1 MSDTTVPITS
11 EVVRVETKSAWT
23 SKINWTQAIGLLASS
38 LVFITGGKINLS
50 FEEQA
55 MLVTAIQAVQSVVTW
70 VLKTWFTPT
79 ITPASAAR
87 SGQKTM
93 TLD

>member
-1 MSDTTVPITS
+1 MA
-11 EVVRVETKSAWT
+11 EVVRVETKSAWL
-23 SKINWTQAIGLLASS
+23 SKINWTQVIGIAVSVAVVAGCSKCDMPAETQALLV
-38 LVFITGGKINLS
+38 LG
-50 FEEQA
+50 
-55 MLVTAIQAVQSVVTW
+55 IQALQSVVTW

-79 ITPASAAR
+79 ITPASASL